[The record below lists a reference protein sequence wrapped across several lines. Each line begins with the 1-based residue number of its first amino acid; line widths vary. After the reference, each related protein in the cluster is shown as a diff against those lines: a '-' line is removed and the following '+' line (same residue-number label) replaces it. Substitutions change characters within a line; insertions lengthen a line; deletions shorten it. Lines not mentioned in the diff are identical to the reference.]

1 MRSSTAELGRSPEV
15 LVATHIQVRPSA
27 GEHPVKPRQR
37 NERAARRIGKVPN
50 KELDRAVLRFRLHA
64 SPLGIISETVPN
76 KSSEHSRGALS
87 SASVRLPVTR
97 R

>member
-15 LVATHIQVRPSA
+15 LVATHIQVRPST

-64 SPLGIISETVPN
+64 SPLTVPN